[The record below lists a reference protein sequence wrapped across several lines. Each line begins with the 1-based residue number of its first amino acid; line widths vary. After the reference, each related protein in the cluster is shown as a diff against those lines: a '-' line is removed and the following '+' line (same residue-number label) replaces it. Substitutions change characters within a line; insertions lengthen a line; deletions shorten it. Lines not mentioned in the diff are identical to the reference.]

1 MGKRIVIIGGGTAG
15 ASAAFSARKT
25 DRSAEITVLDKESY
39 PTYSRCGLPFA
50 IKGVIPALE
59 NLIVF
64 QDKFFTQQKI
74 DHLKNTEVIK
84 IDPKAKTVS
93 VKNYNQQSTIRNLS
107 YDSLIITTGSSP
119 AKPPIPGADLPHV
132 LTLRTIDDARRILDL
147 IKSVESVAIIGVSF
161 IGVEIAEAL
170 HAKGISV
177 TLIESVRTMWR
188 AFDEDIGK
196 IINDLLA
203 AHNIKVL
210 ENAMVTGI
218 TSKEVQLK
226 DQSIKADLVII
237 SAGVKPAVAL
247 ARDAGIEIGKTGGI
261 KVNEYLQTSMENIYS
276 AGDCTEVKSA
286 ITGEPI
292 TIGLGTIAARQGVVA
307 GTNAA
312 GDIRQKSPPVCN
324 SAVIKM
330 MDTEAGSAGFTEQH
344 LKEKDVIARS
354 GATQQSQFSPVSM
367 FIKYPSLPHY
377 YPGGTDIYVKLIAD
391 TKTHILLGGQILGKT
406 AIAPRVNTL
415 ALAIEKKMII
425 DELAQSDFCYSPP
438 VADIWD
444 PIAIA
449 AQSLLRKIKLSK

>member
-25 DRSAEITVLDKESY
+25 DRSAEITMLDKEPY

-50 IKGVIPALE
+50 IKGIIPALE

-64 QDKFFTQQKI
+64 HDKFFSQQKI
-74 DHLKNTEVIK
+74 NHIKNTEVIK

-93 VKNYNQQSTIRNLS
+93 TKTGNFD
-107 YDSLIITTGSSP
+107 YDSLILTTGSSP
-119 AKPPIPGADLPHV
+119 EKPPIPGADLPHV
-132 LTLRTIDDARRILDL
+132 LTLRTIDDARSIV
-147 IKSVESVAIIGVSF
+147 KSAESVKSTAIIGVSF

-170 HAKGISV
+170 HSKGITV

-196 IINDLLA
+196 IINALLA
-203 AHNIKVL
+203 THNIKVL
-210 ENAMVTGI
+210 EHALVTGI
-218 TSKEVQLK
+218 TPKKVQTK
-226 DQSIKADLVII
+226 DQSIDADLVII
-237 SAGVKPAVAL
+237 SAGVRPNILL
-247 ARDAGIEIGKTGGI
+247 AKNAGIGIGKTGGI
-261 KVNEYLQTSMENIYS
+261 KTNEHLQTNIQNIYS
-276 AGDCTEVKSA
+276 AGDCAESISA

-307 GTNAA
+307 GTNAV
-312 GDIRQKSPPVCN
+312 GERQKSPPVCN
-324 SAVIKM
+324 SAVIKTM
-330 MDTEAGSAGFTEQH
+330 ETEAGSAGFTESY
-344 LKEKDVIARS
+344 LK
-354 GATQQSQFSPVSM
+354 QFYADKFQTVSIM
-367 FIKYPSLPHY
+367 VKYPSLPHY

-391 TKTHILLGGQILGKT
+391 AKTHILLGGQILGKT
-406 AIAPRVNTL
+406 SIAPRINTL
-415 ALAIEKKMII
+415 ALAIEKKITV
-425 DELAQSDFCYSPP
+425 DELAQADFCYSPP